1 MTARTLTAAM
11 LGLALAGAAQG
22 ALQEE
27 EEDEVRPA
35 GIIAA
40 LTKDVVEIR
49 SNFTGADFL
58 VYGAVTGLE
67 DGDDIVVVV
76 RGPAEDL
83 RVMRKI
89 RTLGIW
95 INRAPVRFESIYG
108 YYAVASTRSLSQ
120 FATFSALRREA
131 IGMEHLRLSAP
142 ETEREETR
150 FGVGGV
156 IVSELGGEVVEY
168 RRAIVRNRA
177 RDGLYVE
184 SPGGV
189 EIIDGGLFRAA
200 VRLPPVTPVGEYA
213 LDIYLFRDGVP
224 IASRRTALEVRK
236 AGMEQ
241 AIYDFAYRHS
251 ALYGLVAVALA
262 LLSGWAAAEVFRR
275 R

>member
-1 MTARTLTAAM
+1 MMARLLSVA
-11 LGLALAGAAQG
+11 
-22 ALQEE
+22 
-27 EEDEVRPA
+27 
-35 GIIAA
+35 IAA
-40 LTKDVVEIR
+40 LAIADPAHAIPDEGRPPVEIVAALTQELVEIR
-49 SNFTGADFL
+49 SDFTGVDFL
-58 VYGAVTGLE
+58 VYGAITGLE
-67 DGDDIVVVV
+67 EDDDIVVVV
-76 RGPAEDL
+76 RGPQEDL

-95 INRAPVRFESIYG
+95 VNRAPVRFENIYG
-108 YYAVASTRSLSQ
+108 YYAVASTRSLSR
-120 FATFSALRREA
+120 FATFSALRREV

-142 ETEREETR
+142 DIEREETR

-156 IVSELGGEVVEY
+156 LVSELGGEVVDY

-189 EIIDGGLFRAA
+189 EIIGGGLFRAA

-224 IASRRTALEVRK
+224 IARHRTNLEVRK
-236 AGMEQ
+236 AGLEQ
-241 AIYDFAYRHS
+241 TIYNFAHRHS
-251 ALYGLVAVALA
+251 ALYGLVAVAIA
-262 LLSGWAAAEVFRR
+262 LLAGWGAAEVFRR

>member
-1 MTARTLTAAM
+1 MTARLLIIALLATLAATAPAR
-11 LGLALAGAAQG
+11 AAP
-22 ALQEE
+22 
-27 EEDEVRPA
+27 EDEIQPT
-35 GIIAA
+35 GIVAA
-40 LTKDVVEIR
+40 LTQDVVEIR

-58 VYGAVTGLE
+58 VYGAVTGLQ
-67 DGDDIVVVV
+67 DVDDIVVVV
-76 RGPAEDL
+76 RGPQEDL

-89 RTLGIW
+89 RTFGIW
-95 INRAPVRFESIYG
+95 INRAPVRFENIYG
-108 YYAVASTRSLSQ
+108 YYAVASTRALSQ

-142 ETEREETR
+142 ETQREETR

-156 IVSELGGEVVEY
+156 VVSELGGEVVDY

-177 RDGLYVE
+177 REGLYVE

-213 LDIYLFRDGVP
+213 LDIYLFRDGIP
-224 IASRRTALEVRK
+224 IAQRRTSLEVRK
-236 AGMEQ
+236 AGLEQ
-241 AIYDFAYRHS
+241 AVYDFAHRHS
-251 ALYGLVAVALA
+251 ALYGLMAVAIA
-262 LLSGWAAAEVFRR
+262 LLSGWGAAEVFRR

>member
-1 MTARTLTAAM
+1 MIRAALMSLVLGGTANAAP
-11 LGLALAGAAQG
+11 
-22 ALQEE
+22 
-27 EEDEVRPA
+27 EDEIQPV
-35 GIIAA
+35 GIVAA
-40 LTKDVVEIR
+40 LTQEVVEIR
-49 SNFTGADFL
+49 SNFSGADFL

-67 DGDDIVVVV
+67 EGDDIVVVV
-76 RGPAEDL
+76 RGPQEDL

-95 INRAPVRFESIYG
+95 INRAPITFEDIYG

-120 FATFSALRREA
+120 FATFSSLRREA

-142 ETEREETR
+142 AHEREETR

-156 IVSELGGEVVEY
+156 VVTELGGEIVDY
-168 RRAIVRNRA
+168 RRAVVRNRA

-189 EIIDGGLFRAA
+189 EILDGGLFRAD

-224 IASRRTALEVRK
+224 IASRRTTLEVRK
-236 AGMEQ
+236 AGLEQ
-241 AIYDFAYRHS
+241 ALYDFAHDH
-251 ALYGLVAVALA
+251 APLYGMIAVIIA
-262 LLSGWAAAEVFRR
+262 LLAGWSAAEIFRR

>member
-1 MTARTLTAAM
+1 MIARLLTPFLAA
-11 LGLALAGAAQG
+11 ATLAGAAHS
-22 ALQEE
+22 AP
-27 EEDEVRPA
+27 EDEIQPV
-35 GIIAA
+35 GVVAA
-40 LTKDVVEIR
+40 LTQDVVEIR

-58 VYGAVTGLE
+58 VYGAVTGLTE
-67 DGDDIVVVV
+67 GDDIVVVV
-76 RGPAEDL
+76 RGPQEDL

-95 INRAPVRFESIYG
+95 VNRAPVRFEDIYG

-142 ETEREETR
+142 ETQREETR

-156 IVSELGGEVVEY
+156 VVSELGAEVVDY

-224 IASRRTALEVRK
+224 IASRRTTLEVRK

-241 AIYDFAYRHS
+241 VIYDFAQRHS
-251 ALYGLVAVALA
+251 ALYGLLAVALA
-262 LLSGWAAAEVFRR
+262 LISGWGAAEIFRR

>member
-1 MTARTLTAAM
+1 MIRALLLVIAMT
-11 LGLALAGAAQG
+11 GAAH
-22 ALQEE
+22 AAP
-27 EEDEVRPA
+27 EDEIQPV
-35 GIIAA
+35 GIVAA
-40 LTKDVVEIR
+40 LTQEVVEIR

-67 DGDDIVVVV
+67 QGDDIVVVV
-76 RGPAEDL
+76 RGPQKDL

-95 INRAPVRFESIYG
+95 VNRAPIAFENIYG

-120 FATFSALRREA
+120 FATFSSLRREG

-142 ETEREETR
+142 AHAREETR

-156 IVSELGGEVVEY
+156 VVTELGGEIVDY

-189 EIIDGGLFRAA
+189 EILDGGLFRAG

-224 IASRRTALEVRK
+224 VASRRTSLQVRK
-236 AGMEQ
+236 AGLEQ
-241 AIYDFAYRHS
+241 AVYDFAHEH
-251 ALYGLVAVALA
+251 APLYGMIAVIIALVA
-262 LLSGWAAAEVFRR
+262 GWGAAEVFRR